1 MPIRRSHIIFFI
13 AQILGLANV
22 GFRVKQWTVADG
34 NVAECRTVQH
44 AILYGEHELM
54 LDEKNRLLV
63 PSEIRKSLV
72 PERDGEAFFLVVGQN
87 RKPWLYTEKY
97 YEHLVSSGE
106 QQLMPNE
113 NVLAFNQYFFA
124 MASRAECDKA
134 GRILIPEKT
143 LQRTGTKREVT
154 LIGARD
160 HLEIWNRTDWE
171 HRFEELFS
179 RSEAVIARAQLAAAQ
194 QALLGEQGGQG
205 V

>member
-1 MPIRRSHIIFFI
+1 
-13 AQILGLANV
+13 
-22 GFRVKQWTVADG
+22 
-34 NVAECRTVQH
+34 
-44 AILYGEHELM
+44 M

-63 PSEIRKSLV
+63 PSDIRKSLV

-87 RKPWLYTEKY
+87 RKPWIYTEKY
-97 YEHLVSSGE
+97 YENLVSSGE
-106 QQLMPNE
+106 QRLMPNE
-113 NVLAFNQYFFA
+113 DVLAFNQYFFA

-160 HLEIWNRTDWE
+160 HLEVWNRADWE
-171 HRFEELFS
+171 QRFEELFN
-179 RSEAVIARAQLAAAQ
+179 RSEAVIARAQLAVAQ
-194 QALLGEQGGQG
+194 QALLGEQGRQG